1 MLHEPSAR
9 PSVAGD
15 RPHRWATSALILGV
29 GLAWTAVVVGPDG
42 MDVGVSVFVL
52 TWTVMMVAMMVPSA
66 APLLMLYNR
75 GASGTDTTK
84 LTAGYLSVWA
94 AAGVPAY
101 VLHELL
107 PMSLGPVA
115 LATAGLY
122 QLTPIKTACLRH
134 CRSPADFLVQH
145 WGRGALWLGV
155 EHGLWCLGCCWALMI
170 VLVMVGSMGL
180 AWVVGVAALVALEK
194 LSVRGALWARVSG
207 VALLIW
213 AILLGVKLWTG
224 ASMDMS

>member
-1 MLHEPSAR
+1 MN
-9 PSVAGD
+9 
-15 RPHRWATSALILGV
+15 V
-29 GLAWTAVVVGPDG
+29 GL
-42 MDVGVSVFVL
+42 SVFVL

-66 APLLMLYNR
+66 APLLMLYSR
-75 GASGTDTTK
+75 GASGTDTAK
-84 LTAGYLSVWA
+84 LTAGYLFVWA
-94 AAGVPAY
+94 AAGIPAY

-122 QLTPIKTACLRH
+122 QLTPIKTACLQH

-145 WGRGALWLGV
+145 WGRGPMRLGI

-194 LSVRGALWARVSG
+194 LSARGALWARLSG